1 MRQIVHLERISTGCV
16 PCTHP
21 TDPMSKPAPLSLIL
35 VSCLAVAILGCNE
48 GPTAG
53 PSSDAP
59 SEDAASDS
67 TSGTD
72 GAEEAGLADLLP
84 DASAEAGT
92 PDTPTSDNVA
102 EDVEHDG
109 PSSQDLAVD
118 GDGPADTAGDRSLT
132 DGLDD
137 EPHAAGDADAA
148 AVDLAIDET
157 DGDGSD
163 SGSAWTPPHP
173 TWEEACGWRRW
184 PEGCACD
191 HMELLNCCVREDLFE
206 CFSDEWFYTH
216 DASCWAPE
224 YEDIPGC
231 PPPPCSETA
240 PFPCECDPEKP
251 RTCCFVDEG
260 VATVFECRDD
270 ILQWD
275 SKEELGDRGRCDHPR
290 WDSLQP
296 LPACPQP

>member
-206 CFSDEWFYTH
+206 C
-216 DASCWAPE
+216 
-224 YEDIPGC
+224 
-231 PPPPCSETA
+231 
-240 PFPCECDPEKP
+240 P
-251 RTCCFVDEG
+251 RRLLLGSRVRGHTWLPAAAV
-260 VATVFECRDD
+260 
-270 ILQWD
+270 
-275 SKEELGDRGRCDHPR
+275 LGDGPIPLRVRSGEAEDVLFRRRRRCNGVRVPRRHLAVGLERGARR
-290 WDSLQP
+290 SGAL
-296 LPACPQP
+296 